1 MVLCGPYL
9 SAKEKETHSDN
20 FLSHLSAKILTMSIF
35 LISLFFA
42 IGVVKSPKFPGNYPP
57 NLQKTDIIKVEE
69 GMIVLLQFHVFNIE
83 LSSNCE
89 EDSLKIVDGDGTAL
103 LPKSCGSFLPKA
115 ITSTSNII
123 ELHFST
129 NLWNARSGWN
139 ISWVEVIPGKS

>member
-1 MVLCGPYL
+1 MRIQGCQY
-9 SAKEKETHSDN
+9 SRFHY
-20 FLSHLSAKILTMSIF
+20 
-35 LISLFFA
+35 FFTT
-42 IGVVKSPKFPGNYPP
+42 GVVKSPKFPDNYPP
-57 NLQKTDIIKVEE
+57 NLQKTNIIKVEE

-83 LSSNCE
+83 FSSNCE

-129 NLWNARSGWN
+129 NLWNARPGWN
-139 ISWVEVIPGKS
+139 ISWVEVIPGKSLRLFLYLNIFNVDSGALALKSLKI